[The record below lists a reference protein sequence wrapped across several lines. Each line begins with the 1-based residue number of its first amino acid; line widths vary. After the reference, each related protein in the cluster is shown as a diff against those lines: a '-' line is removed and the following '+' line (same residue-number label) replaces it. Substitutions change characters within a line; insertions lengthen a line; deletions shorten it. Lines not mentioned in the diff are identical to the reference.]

1 MNALFSIHADEIAR
15 LCEEYGVL
23 KLSAFGSSVR
33 ADFNPATSDV
43 DVIAVFHSTR
53 EPGYADRYLN
63 FALSLERL
71 FGRKVDLLTPGSI
84 RNPRFAATLN
94 RESVAIYESED
105 HQAA

>member
-15 LCEEYGVL
+15 LCEKYGVL

-33 ADFNPATSDV
+33 EDFDPMTSDV
-43 DVIAVFHSTR
+43 DVIAVFGLTR
-53 EPGYADRYLN
+53 EPGYSDRYLN

-84 RNPRFAATLN
+84 RNPRFAATLD
-94 RESVAIYESED
+94 REAVPIYESED